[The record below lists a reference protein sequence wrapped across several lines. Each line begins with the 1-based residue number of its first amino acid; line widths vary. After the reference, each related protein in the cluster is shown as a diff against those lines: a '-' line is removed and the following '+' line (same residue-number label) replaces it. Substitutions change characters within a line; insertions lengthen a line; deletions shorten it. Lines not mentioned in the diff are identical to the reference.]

1 MITMADF
8 KRSQRVAEV
17 LRHELSQII
26 TQELKDPLLGM
37 STVTA
42 IKLTDDL
49 KSAKVYVSILG
60 TKEIRERSLR
70 VLERAKNWI
79 RSELGHR
86 LDLKFIPE
94 LRFFYDETLDYA
106 ENIESL
112 LKKIHK

>member
-1 MITMADF
+1 MSDF
-8 KRSQRVAEV
+8 KRSQRVAEL
-17 LRHELSQII
+17 LRHELGQII
-26 TQELKDPLLGM
+26 TQELKDPLLGIA
-37 STVTA
+37 TVTA

-60 TKEIRERSLR
+60 TNEIRERSLH
-70 VLERAKNWI
+70 VLERATSWI
-79 RSELGHR
+79 RTELRHR